1 MGENAY
7 LCTLKNT
14 EMTTRK
20 TLFIL
25 LCLTAW
31 LPTEA
36 QHPLTFRGDTVHWI
50 KIAEDNSYMDWD
62 PNPDRREMVY
72 PPEAWIEY
80 LPLWNKQQLLKRNS
94 RRTKTTEIDITAW
107 VHLDSLMA
115 EIGMCRLATAADLGI
130 TERMLKKTLRSRAA
144 KKRFKYLEMDCIRE
158 FNTLEE
164 FDRWLARQYEENK
177 DTNCC
182 SYMTHNFGFINVEIG
197 INYKK
202 TTNVCI
208 WRYYPA
214 MPYQLNG
221 LNHYNLNIYRHL
233 CALMPKTFNF
243 SYEDFQ
249 KNLIMVFFEYLVENC
264 YELEF
269 KKTE

>member
-1 MGENAY
+1 
-7 LCTLKNT
+7 
-14 EMTTRK
+14 MTTRK

-31 LPTEA
+31 LPATA
-36 QHPLTFRGDTVHWI
+36 QNIITFRGDTVRWI

-62 PNPDRREMVY
+62 PNPDRRETVF

-94 RRTKTTEIDITAW
+94 RRTKTTEIDSTAW

-130 TERMLKKTLRSRAA
+130 TERMLKKTLRSWAA
-144 KKRFKYLEMDCIRE
+144 KKRFKYWKRDCIRE

-164 FDRWLARQYEENK
+164 FDRWLAKQYEENK
-177 DTNCC
+177 DTNCF
-182 SYMTHNFGFINVEIG
+182 SVMTHNYGFINVEIG

-202 TTNVCI
+202 TINVCI
-208 WRYYPA
+208 WRYYLA
-214 MPYQLNG
+214 MPYHLNA
-221 LNHYNLNIYRHL
+221 LNRYNLNIYRHL
-233 CALMPKTFNF
+233 CALMPKTFDF
-243 SYEDFQ
+243 SYEYFQ
-249 KNLIMVFFEYLVENC
+249 KSLIMDFFEYLNEHG
-264 YELEF
+264 YELF
-269 KKTE
+269 KKKYNL